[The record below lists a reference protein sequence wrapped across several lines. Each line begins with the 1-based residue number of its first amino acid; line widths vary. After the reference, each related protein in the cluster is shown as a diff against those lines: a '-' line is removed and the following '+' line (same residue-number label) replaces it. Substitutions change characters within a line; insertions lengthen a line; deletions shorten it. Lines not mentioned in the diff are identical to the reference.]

1 MLRQAVRLNSLTE
14 IALTK
19 LDVLDGFDLIKV
31 CTAYEVDG
39 APVRNYP
46 DRAEVLAHVTPVY
59 AELPGWGRDLSGV
72 REPGDLPAEAR
83 ALLSLVEQEVGV
95 PINVIGV
102 GAERDDY
109 LHWAAL

>member
-1 MLRQAVRLNSLTE
+1 M
-14 IALTK
+14 
-19 LDVLDGFDLIKV
+19 
-31 CTAYEVDG
+31 
-39 APVRNYP
+39 
-46 DRAEVLAHVTPVY
+46 Y

-109 LHWAAL
+109 LHWAAR